1 MPKLKN
7 EMKELNS
14 LINQI
19 NQELI
24 ELKYTEKLNE
34 V

>member
-24 ELKYTEKLNE
+24 ELKHTEKLNE

>member
-7 EMKELNS
+7 EMKELNN

-24 ELKYTEKLNE
+24 ELKHAEKLNE